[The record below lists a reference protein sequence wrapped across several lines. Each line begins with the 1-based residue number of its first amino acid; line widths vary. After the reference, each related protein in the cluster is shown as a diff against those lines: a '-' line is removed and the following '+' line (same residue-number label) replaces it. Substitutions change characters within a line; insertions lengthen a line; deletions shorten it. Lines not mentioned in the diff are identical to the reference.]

1 MSEMSYLETCCRG
14 LAKGFARPWP
24 QVLPA
29 RWRLMYVLLISIAP
43 AAWVHPAGVTNRWW
57 PHRTPLSPCWMPA
70 RSAGVEDQVAVI
82 AFDDDAELFCR
93 SACKRIVVSLDESI
107 RAIGVAGG
115 TDLNA
120 AFATAMR
127 ILPPNERVHMIMLTD
142 GHGGDPTKVAAA
154 LKGRGVVIET
164 IGVGESHDEV
174 NETILKRTASVLD
187 RKVLY
192 RFLTDAD
199 EMVTYFRTEVANRL
213 VKVADR

>member
-1 MSEMSYLETCCRG
+1 MSEMSYLERVARG
-14 LAKGFARPWP
+14 LAKVSHVPA

-29 RWRLMYVLLISIAP
+29 TMAVMYVLLIDRSGSMGTP
-43 AAWVHPAGVTNRWW
+43 CGRTNRLVAAQNA
-57 PHRTPLSPCWMPA
+57 TIAMLDA
-70 RSAGVEDQVAVI
+70 RQERGVEDQVAVI
-82 AFDDDAELFCR
+82 AFDDDAELVLPFTP
-93 SACKRIVVSLDESI
+93 CKENRGLIDESI